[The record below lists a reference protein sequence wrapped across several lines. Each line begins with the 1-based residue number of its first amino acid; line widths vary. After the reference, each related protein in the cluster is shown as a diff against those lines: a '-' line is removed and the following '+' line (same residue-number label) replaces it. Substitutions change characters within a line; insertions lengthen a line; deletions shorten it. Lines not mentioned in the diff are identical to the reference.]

1 MLEIKGLSKYF
12 GGLAALDG
20 VDLTIGRGELVGLI
34 GPNGA
39 GKTTLFNVI
48 TGFFKPTDGRIV
60 FEGNDLTGKKP
71 HVIAEKGIVRTFQ
84 STTLFPDFT
93 VLQNVAAGC
102 HLKPRVGLWE
112 AALHLPTSRRKRK
125 QVLDSAMEILRF
137 IGLDGAKDV
146 PAASLP
152 YGHQR
157 VLGIGIALA
166 AEPRLLLLDEPL
178 CGMNASEVNDAK
190 ALITKIWQSGTA
202 VLLIEH
208 NMEAAMTLC
217 RRIAVLNFGNKIA
230 EGLPEQVSRNED
242 VIRAYLGSVVYA
254 A

>member
-1 MLEIKGLSKYF
+1 MLEIKGLSQYF
-12 GGLAALDG
+12 GGLAALNG
-20 VDLTIGRGELVGLI
+20 FDLTIRAGELVGLI

-48 TGFFKPTDGRIV
+48 TGFFMPTGGKIV
-60 FEGNDLTGKKP
+60 FEGDDVTGKKP
-71 HVIAEKGIVRTFQ
+71 HAIAARGIIRTFQ

-93 VLQNVAAGC
+93 VLQNVVAGC
-102 HLKPRVGLWE
+102 HLKPRVGFWE
-112 AALHLPTSRRKRK
+112 AALHLPGSRKKHKDALAR
-125 QVLDSAMEILRF
+125 AMEILKF
-137 IGLDGAKDV
+137 IGLDGAKDTR
-146 PAASLP
+146 AASLA

-166 AEPRLLLLDEPL
+166 ADPKLLLLDEPL

-190 ALITKIWQSGTA
+190 ALITKIWQNGTA
-202 VLLIEH
+202 LLLIEH
-208 NMEAAMTLC
+208 NMEATMTLC

-230 EGLPEQVSRNED
+230 EGTPEQISRDEN
-242 VIRAYLGSVVYA
+242 VIRAYLGSAVYA